1 MAIREITMQEG
12 DLHWEVPEYTK
23 HEREKSWYV
32 IAGIVFVFLIIF
44 SVYGLKF
51 WQFNTAEFN
60 PLFLG
65 IIILGGFIML
75 VTDKEEPKMLPV
87 VIGDEGIQ
95 FGVNFYD
102 YDEIRNFSVIYK
114 PKDEVKNIYIEFKS
128 SIKPRLTIPLID
140 ESPIEVR
147 ERLLRF
153 IPEDLDRLH
162 PPASEG
168 LAKMLK
174 L

>member
-1 MAIREITMQEG
+1 MQEG
-12 DLHWEVPEYTK
+12 DLYWEVPEYVK
-23 HEREKSWYV
+23 HERSKRWYV
-32 IAGIVFVFLIIF
+32 TAAIVFVYLVLFAFFGF
-44 SVYGLKF
+44 SF
-51 WQFNTAEFN
+51 WRLDFREFN

-65 IIILGGFIML
+65 IIVLGAFIMYF
-75 VTDKEEPKMLPV
+75 TDQEEPKMLPV

-95 FGVNFYD
+95 FGHKFYD

-114 PKDEVKNIYIEFKS
+114 PRDEVKNIYIEFKAVT
-128 SIKPRLTIPLID
+128 KPRLTIPLMSEDPLI
-140 ESPIEVR
+140 VR
-147 ERLLRF
+147 ERLLRYL
-153 IPEDLDRLH
+153 PEDLDRLH